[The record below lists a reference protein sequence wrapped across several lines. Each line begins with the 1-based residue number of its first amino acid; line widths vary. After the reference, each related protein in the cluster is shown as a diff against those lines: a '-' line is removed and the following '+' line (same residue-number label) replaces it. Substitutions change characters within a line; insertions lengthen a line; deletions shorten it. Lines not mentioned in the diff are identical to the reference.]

1 MDISQYRNFIT
12 VAESGT
18 ITAAAQKLNI
28 AQPALSNQ
36 IKNLENEFGAPL
48 LHKSRGQREVKLTG
62 AGQLFYRQAKAICRL
77 HKNLHREIKDYQNGI
92 SGTLKISLSPSRSA
106 TLIRNFIVQFHSDY
120 PQVKYVFHEGSI
132 DEIEQ
137 QILTGISEIAVANA
151 PLLRPH
157 LFDILFRRRQ
167 QLYAVFSEKSS
178 WFNKNIKAL
187 QLKNLAGIPLCVT
200 GSAGLL
206 KALMAQKKITPYILS
221 ESTTRTTGLYWA
233 KSGLGVAVVPFE
245 QYDAVPYDGLIFVPL
260 LHDNLF
266 TYKTIFK
273 LKGQPLSA
281 VAARFLDYYEANCYP
296 DTEKLYK

>member
-1 MDISQYRNFIT
+1 MDISQYRNFIA
-12 VAESGT
+12 VAECGT

-36 IKNLENEFGAPL
+36 IKNLEIEFGAPL
-48 LHKSRGQREVKLTG
+48 LYKSRGQREVKLTG
-62 AGQLFYRQAKAICRL
+62 AGQLFYREAKTICRL
-77 HKNLHREIKDYQNGI
+77 HENLHREIEDYQNGI

-106 TLIRNFIVQFHSDY
+106 TLIKNFILPFTAAY
-120 PQVKYVFHEGSI
+120 PKVRYRFYEGAVC
-132 DEIEQ
+132 ELEQ

-151 PLLRPH
+151 PVTRPH

-167 QLYAVFSEKSS
+167 QLYVVCSEDYN
-178 WFNKNIKAL
+178 WHG
-187 QLKNLAGIPLCVT
+187 KNLKSAALKDLQGVPLCLS
-200 GSAGLL
+200 GSRHLL
-206 KALMAQKKITPYILS
+206 ADFMLREKITPEIIS
-221 ESTTRTTGLYWA
+221 VSTTRTTALYWA
-233 KSGLGVAVVPFE
+233 KAGLGIAVVPFE
-245 QYDAVPYDGLIFVPL
+245 KYDAVPYEGLVFVPL

-281 VAARFLDYYEANCYP
+281 VAKRFLDYYEANCYP